1 MTKPTM
7 TNVSAES
14 ARQWR
19 DKQRGKPPRE
29 LKPHGTTAAMRR
41 HERAGEPLCD
51 ECAEVRKERNAANY
65 LKRKAQQ

>member
-1 MTKPTM
+1 MMEPTM

-19 DKQRGKPPRE
+19 DKQRGGPPRE

-41 HERAGEPLCD
+41 HERDGEPLCD
-51 ECAEVRKERNAANY
+51 ECDKVRKDRNAAY
-65 LKRKAQQ
+65 YRKRKAQQ